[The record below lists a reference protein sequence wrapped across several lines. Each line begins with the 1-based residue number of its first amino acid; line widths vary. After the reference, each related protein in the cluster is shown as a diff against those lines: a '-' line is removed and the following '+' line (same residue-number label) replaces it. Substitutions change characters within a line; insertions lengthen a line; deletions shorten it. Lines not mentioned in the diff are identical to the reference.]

1 MRRFALV
8 SAAIVFVA
16 CVKKE
21 DATPVDTT
29 AAMAP
34 APAPVAPAA
43 PAAAPLDLKTVA
55 GKYKI
60 TSRGQNGDTSV
71 VTYEL
76 NATGDTTGWTVTYP
90 NRKAVPARVILV
102 SGDSI
107 VTEAGPFPSVRVAGT
122 PVTTRTT
129 YRWENGNLV
138 GTTVAHYT
146 IHGADTVRTFIVEG
160 VKK

>member
-1 MRRFALV
+1 MRSFAVV
-8 SAAIVFVA
+8 SVAALLAA
-16 CVKKE
+16 CVKSE
-21 DATPVDTT
+21 TSTPAVDTTT

-34 APAPVAPAA
+34 APAAPVAPAA
-43 PAAAPLDLKTVA
+43 APISLKTVA
-55 GKYKI
+55 GKYRV

-76 NATGDTTGWTVTYP
+76 NATGDTTGWTITFP
-90 NRKAVPARVILV
+90 NRPAVPMRIITV

-107 VTEAGPFPSVRVAGT
+107 VTEAGPFTSVRRTGV

-129 YRWENGNLV
+129 YRWENGQLV
-138 GTTVAHYT
+138 GTTVAHYKVK
-146 IHGADTVRTFIVEG
+146 GADTVRTFVIEG

>member
-1 MRRFALV
+1 MRGFPLIVIALFAG
-8 SAAIVFVA
+8 
-16 CVKKE
+16 CVKSE
-21 DATPVDTT
+21 TSTPADTATAVI
-29 AAMAP
+29 AP
-34 APAPVAPAA
+34 EPA
-43 PAAAPLDLKTVA
+43 PAAAPISLKSVA
-55 GKYKI
+55 GKYKV
-60 TSRGQNGDTSV
+60 TSRGQAGDTTV

-90 NRKAVPARVILV
+90 NRKAVPMRVVLV

-107 VTEAGPFPSVRVAGT
+107 VTEAGPFPSVRVSGV

-160 VKK
+160 VRK

>member
-8 SAAIVFVA
+8 SIATLLAA
-16 CVKKE
+16 CVKSE
-21 DATPVDTT
+21 TSTPADTT
-29 AAMAP
+29 ATAMAP
-34 APAPVAPAA
+34 APAPAA
-43 PAAAPLDLKTVA
+43 PAAAPISLKSVA
-55 GKYKI
+55 GKYKV

-90 NRKAVPARVILV
+90 NRKAVPMRVILV

-107 VTEAGPFPSVRVAGT
+107 VTESGPFQSVRLAGV

-146 IHGADTVRTFIVEG
+146 INGADTVRTFIVEG
-160 VKK
+160 VRR

>member
-8 SAAIVFVA
+8 SIAALLAA
-16 CVKKE
+16 CVKSE
-21 DATPVDTT
+21 TSTPADTT
-29 AAMAP
+29 ATAMAP
-34 APAPVAPAA
+34 APAPAA
-43 PAAAPLDLKTVA
+43 PAAAPISLKSVA
-55 GKYKI
+55 GKYKV

-90 NRKAVPARVILV
+90 NRKAVPMRVILV

-107 VTEAGPFPSVRVAGT
+107 VTESGPFQSVRLAGV

-146 IHGADTVRTFIVEG
+146 INGADTVRTFIVEG
-160 VKK
+160 VRR